1 MATHCKSHL
10 PPIVSDVLSRHAYD
24 EAQPDYPQECDYVHQ
39 RVKVGQVQVFVASL
53 IEQVLL
59 GVVQCCKEQEDK
71 ETDCEAAP
79 PDNLSVS

>member
-1 MATHCKSHL
+1 M
-10 PPIVSDVLSRHAYD
+10 
-24 EAQPDYPQECDYVHQ
+24 
-39 RVKVGQVQVFVASL
+39 QVFVASL